1 VQSWQFN
8 ASFVHWNSS
17 TAQAQADN
25 LIFNGT
31 LGATTLQ
38 ATAGDWQVYYGPE
51 SNAYLALY
59 GQPSPP
65 FFERWG
71 WCTSTQSCA
80 ATGDAWQLT
89 LVSATPEAPEALDGG
104 SRDGGRGGVRSGTR
118 AAEEARLAAHWFACA
133 IRNC

>member
-17 TAQAQADN
+17 TAQVQADN

-89 LVSATPEAPEALDGG
+89 LVSATPEAPEPSTAALVMGAVAAFG
-104 SRDGGRGGVRSGTR
+104 VGR
-118 AAEEARLAAHWFACA
+118 AR
-133 IRNC
+133 RKKRV